1 MLSKTYSPAILVMIV
16 IPLGIL
22 TLVLAWWL
30 KAMIAED
37 ESLKDADVDRAIEWG
52 NLQREL
58 IVENEERLKKGLK
71 PKLHPMTVP
80 VPSRYKPPSPVT
92 P

>member
-1 MLSKTYSPAILVMIV
+1 MLSKTYSPAILVMVV

-37 ESLKDADVDRAIEWG
+37 ESLKDADIDRAIEWG
-52 NLQREL
+52 ALQREL
-58 IVENEERLKKGLK
+58 MAENEERVKQGLK

-80 VPSRYKPPSPVT
+80 VHSRYKPPST
-92 P
+92 PTP